1 MENYIAYFTTV
12 SEYEQKSGNLPKPN
26 VAYVE
31 ENRQLYYNKASHSQP
46 SRIWVDDFDGPIS
59 SYDDYDITDPEGM
72 GANPYN
78 PINETINID
87 GINYCLWEADDLLAI
102 GGQPQYLLTT
112 TYDYDTLY
120 NQSLEVDDENEFT
133 AYYSM
138 MIEDDE
144 LYHTE
149 DSTQKLLKI
158 EKL

>member
-12 SEYEQKSGNLPKPN
+12 SEYEQESGNLPKPN

-31 ENRQLYYNKASHSQP
+31 ENGQLYYNKDYRA

-59 SYDDYDITDPEGM
+59 DYDDYDITDPEGM

-78 PINETINID
+78 SINETINID
-87 GINYCLWEADDLLAI
+87 GIDYCLWEADDLLAVD
-102 GGQPQYLLTT
+102 GQPQYLLTT

-138 MIEDDE
+138 MMEDDE
-144 LYHTE
+144 LYNTE
-149 DSTQKLLKI
+149 DSAQKLLKI
-158 EKL
+158 EEL